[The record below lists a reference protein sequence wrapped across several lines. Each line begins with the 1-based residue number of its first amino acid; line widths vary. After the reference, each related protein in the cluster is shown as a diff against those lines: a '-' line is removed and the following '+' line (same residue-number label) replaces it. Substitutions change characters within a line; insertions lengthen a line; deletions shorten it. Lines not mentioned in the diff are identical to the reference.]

1 MFNDVIHISNL
12 FKSFDNSDV
21 LKGINL
27 NINSGDFMTL
37 VGFSGSGKTTLLNII
52 GLLDDKFSGEYFFDG
67 INVKNIKNKAD
78 FRNSKIGYVFQSFYL
93 IDHLDVLANILL
105 PFNYSKEKPDMDYVN
120 GLIDELDLRHLMD
133 KKVNVLSGGEKQRV
147 AIARALCRKPSLLL
161 CDEPTGNLD
170 SRNKERVLTILQNIN
185 KKTKTTVLIVTH
197 DESIANSANRKY
209 ILEEGVIHEI

>member
-27 NINSGDFMTL
+27 NINLGDFMTL